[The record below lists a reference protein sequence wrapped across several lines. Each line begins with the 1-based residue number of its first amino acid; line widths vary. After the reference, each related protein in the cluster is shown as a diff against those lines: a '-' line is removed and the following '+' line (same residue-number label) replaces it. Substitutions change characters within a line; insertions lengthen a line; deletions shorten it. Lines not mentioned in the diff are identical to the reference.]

1 MTGVEK
7 NIIKMFEKA
16 LFRSQYK
23 QVKTN
28 LASFAWIE
36 EIFVIISA
44 AAKQPFL
51 RREESRLRYKIQI
64 DGVC

>member
-1 MTGVEK
+1 
-7 NIIKMFEKA
+7 MFEKA

-44 AAKQPFL
+44 AAKHPFL